1 MACYSIKTRP
11 FIKIMPTTLLYL
23 PCLKLQMGYRLGFF
37 VIFLGG
43 GLQEKK
49 RPAYYQKISC
59 TFPVGGLHLTLGIIL
74 NDMLHL

>member
-43 GLQEKK
+43 GVAGKETPGLLSEDKL
-49 RPAYYQKISC
+49 YVS
-59 TFPVGGLHLTLGIIL
+59 GGWITPYIGY
-74 NDMLHL
+74 NSE